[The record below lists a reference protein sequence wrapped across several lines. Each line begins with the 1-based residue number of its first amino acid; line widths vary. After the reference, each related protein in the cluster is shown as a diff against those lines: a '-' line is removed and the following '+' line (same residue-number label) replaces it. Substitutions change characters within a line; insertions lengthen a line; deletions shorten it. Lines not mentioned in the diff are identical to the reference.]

1 MKSGF
6 KVSLKVTEQTLFVK
20 LTNSIINQQN
30 LKGMKNLDLGTYT
43 TNVAAE
49 ETITQASPWCV
60 ACAACGA
67 CGPTPSL
74 AAAASFAVFA

>member
-1 MKSGF
+1 
-6 KVSLKVTEQTLFVK
+6 
-20 LTNSIINQQN
+20 
-30 LKGMKNLDLGTYT
+30 MKNLDLGTYT

>member
-1 MKSGF
+1 MKD
-6 KVSLKVTEQTLFVK
+6 
-20 LTNSIINQQN
+20 
-30 LKGMKNLDLGTYT
+30 LDLGTYT
-43 TNVAAE
+43 TNISAE

>member
-1 MKSGF
+1 M
-6 KVSLKVTEQTLFVK
+6 K
-20 LTNSIINQQN
+20 LTNSILINKNQES
-30 LKGMKNLDLGTYT
+30 MKDLDLGTYT
-43 TNVAAE
+43 TNISAE